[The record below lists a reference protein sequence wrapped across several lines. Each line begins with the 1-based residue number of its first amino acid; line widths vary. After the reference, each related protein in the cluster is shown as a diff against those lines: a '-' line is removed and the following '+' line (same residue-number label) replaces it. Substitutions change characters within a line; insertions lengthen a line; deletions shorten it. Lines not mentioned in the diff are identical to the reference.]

1 MPMPQAPARSS
12 ESATAFS
19 WDAARA
25 ALGRASEPGLNIAYA
40 AVDRHALG
48 SLQDRVAIRCIG
60 PGDMPKEFTYR
71 DLRQLT
77 QRFSNVLL
85 QLGVGGGDT
94 VFTLL
99 GRVAETYIAAL
110 GAVRIGAVYCPLYS
124 VFGPEPI
131 RSRMSAGRAR
141 VLVTTRKQYERKV
154 ASLRE
159 DLPHLEHV
167 LIIDEDGEPPPCT
180 AAFWPMLNAADDAWS
195 SPTAGRD
202 SLALL
207 HFTSGTTGKPKGVL
221 HAHDAVVALYTSARY
236 ALDLRPEDVYWCT
249 ADPGWVTGT
258 SYGIIAPLVMG
269 ATVLVDQQEFDAER
283 WCRILQDYRVNVWY
297 TAPTAIRMLM
307 RLGDE
312 AIRGHDFSRLRVI
325 ASVGEP
331 LNGEAV
337 EWGKEVFGTPFHD
350 TWWQTETG
358 AIMIA
363 NPAGIQPRKGS
374 MGVPLPGV
382 EASVVQRGAAGGV
395 VALETA
401 GEAGELALRT
411 GWPSMFRG
419 YVDDQERYERSFAD
433 GWYLTGD
440 IVKRDEDGCFWFV
453 GRADDAIK
461 SAGHLIGP
469 YEVERVLLA
478 HPAVVDAGVI
488 GVPDPL
494 IHETVK
500 AYVVLKPGVD
510 ACEDLRRQLYAH
522 ARKSLG
528 PAVAP
533 REIVFRDRLP
543 KTRSGKVMRRVLRA
557 QELGAAAGDLST
569 LDPNL

>member
-1 MPMPQAPARSS
+1 MFEMAAKPSDELGAAL
-12 ESATAFS
+12 S

-25 ALGRASEPGLNIAYA
+25 ALSDASGQVLNIAYA

-48 SLQDRVAIRCIG
+48 SQPNRAALRCIG
-60 PGDMPKEFTYR
+60 SADTQREFSYEQ
-71 DLRQLT
+71 LRGLT
-77 QRFSNVLL
+77 QQFSNVLRHL
-85 QLGVGGGDT
+85 GLGVGDT

-99 GRVAETYIAAL
+99 GRVPETYIVAL
-110 GAVRIGAVYCPLYS
+110 GTVRIGAIFCPLYS

-131 RSRMSAGRAR
+131 RNRLSAGRAR
-141 VLVTTRKQYERKV
+141 VLVTTRQQYERKV
-154 ASLRE
+154 AGLRE
-159 DLPHLEHV
+159 SLPNLQHV
-167 LIIDEDGEPPPCT
+167 LIVDKDGDLPPST
-180 AAFWPMLNAADDAWS
+180 VALWPLLNAADEGFS
-195 SPTAGRD
+195 RPTTRRETP
-202 SLALL
+202 ALL
-207 HFTSGTTGKPKGVL
+207 HFTSGTTGRAKGVL
-221 HAHDAVVALYTSARY
+221 HAHDAVVAHFTSARY
-236 ALDLRPEDVYWCT
+236 ALGLCPEDVYWCT

-258 SYGIIAPLVMG
+258 CYGMIAPLVVG

-283 WCRILQDYRVNVWY
+283 WCGILQHYRVNVWY
-297 TAPTAIRMLM
+297 TAPTAIRMMM
-307 RLGDE
+307 RLGEQAFRD
-312 AIRGHDFSRLRVI
+312 RDFSRLRLI

-331 LNGEAV
+331 LNAEAV
-337 EWGKEVFGTPFHD
+337 DWGEQVFGTPIHD

-363 NPAGIQPRKGS
+363 NLAGIQPRKGS
-374 MGVPLPGV
+374 MGMPLPGV
-382 EASVVQRGAAGGV
+382 EAAVVQRGSETGV
-395 VALETA
+395 HKLDVP
-401 GEAGELALRT
+401 GQAGELALRG
-411 GWPSMFRG
+411 GWPSMFCG
-419 YVDDQERYERSFAD
+419 YIDEQERYERCFAN

-440 IVKRDEDGCFWFV
+440 IVRRDMDGYFWFV

-478 HPAVVDAGVI
+478 HPAVLDAGVI

-494 IHETVK
+494 IHEAVK
-500 AYVVLKPGVD
+500 AYVVLKPGVE
-510 ACEDLRRQLYAH
+510 ASEDVRRQLHAH

-557 QELGAAAGDLST
+557 RELGLPEGDTST
-569 LDPNL
+569 LDPTV

>member
-1 MPMPQAPARSS
+1 MLQTPAKSS
-12 ESATAFS
+12 DDLAAAFS
-19 WDAARA
+19 WDAART
-25 ALGRASEPGLNIAYA
+25 ALGGSPGHGLNIAYA

-48 SLQDRVAIRCIG
+48 PLHDRIAIRCIG
-60 PGDMPKEFTYR
+60 AGDAPRDFTY
-71 DLRQLT
+71 DHLRQLT

-85 QLGVGGGDT
+85 QMGLGLGDT

-99 GRVAETYIAAL
+99 GRVPETYIAAL
-110 GAVRIGAVYCPLYS
+110 GTVRVGAVFCPLYS

-131 RSRMSAGRAR
+131 RSRLSAGRAR
-141 VLVTTRKQYERKV
+141 VLVTTRQQYERKL

-159 DLPHLEHV
+159 GLPHLEHV
-167 LIIDEDGEPPPCT
+167 LIIDEDGDLPPST
-180 AAFWPMLNAADDAWS
+180 VALWPMLDAADDGFS
-195 SPTAGRD
+195 MPTTGRD
-202 SLALL
+202 TLALL
-207 HFTSGTTGKPKGVL
+207 HFTSGTTGRAKGVL
-221 HAHDAVVALYTSARY
+221 HAHDAVVAHYTSARY

-269 ATVLVDQQEFDAER
+269 ASVLVDQQEFDAER

-297 TAPTAIRMLM
+297 TAPTAIRMMM
-307 RLGDE
+307 RLGDQ
-312 AIRGHDFSRLRVI
+312 AIRGHDFSPLRLI

-331 LNGEAV
+331 LNAEAV
-337 EWGKEVFGTPFHD
+337 TWGERAFGTPFHD

-363 NPAGIQPRKGS
+363 NPAGVQPRKGS
-374 MGVPLPGV
+374 MGMPLPGI
-382 EASVVQRGAAGGV
+382 EAAVVQRSAEGDV
-395 VALETA
+395 VTVDTPDQ
-401 GEAGELALRT
+401 AGELALRT

-419 YVDDQERYERSFAD
+419 YIDEQERYERCFAD
-433 GWYLTGD
+433 DWYLSGD
-440 IVKRDEDGCFWFV
+440 IVTRDSDGYFWFV
-453 GRADDAIK
+453 GRGDDAIK

-500 AYVVLKPGVD
+500 AYIVLKPGVD
-510 ACEDLRRQLYAH
+510 ASEDIRRELHAH

-557 QELGAAAGDLST
+557 QELGTPEGDIST